1 MVQKVVYNS
10 CYGGFGFREKIIEW
24 VRENQEELKKQYND
38 ADVEN
43 LVEATLK
50 GEMYDDGS
58 GPKTTDGVSRFE
70 IERGNHLLA
79 DIVDGETDYSGM
91 INTRHSSLRVA
102 EVPDGVEW
110 VIDEYDGVET
120 VKEKTRSFS

>member
-10 CYGGFGFREKIIEW
+10 CYGGFGFRSEIIKW
-24 VRENQEELKKQYND
+24 VRDNEEELKKVYND

-43 LVEATLK
+43 LVEATIK
-50 GEMYDDGS
+50 GEKYDDGS
-58 GPKTTDGVSRFE
+58 GPKTTDGVSTFNIWRD
-70 IERGNHLLA
+70 NDLLA